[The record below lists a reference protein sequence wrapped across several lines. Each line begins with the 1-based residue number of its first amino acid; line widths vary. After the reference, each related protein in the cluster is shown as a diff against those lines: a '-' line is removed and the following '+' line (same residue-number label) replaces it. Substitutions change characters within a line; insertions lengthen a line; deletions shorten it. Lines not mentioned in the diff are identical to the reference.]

1 LRPGRRRGI
10 LPWSGVA
17 AYPQE
22 EVGTMPR
29 AIWNGAISF
38 GLVNV
43 PVKLYNAVSKRD
55 VRFNQLHAP
64 DGSRIQ
70 MRRFC
75 ASEGTEVPTDE
86 IVRGYEVAKGQYVVV
101 SDEEIEAARPEG
113 THQIAIEEFADL
125 AEIDPLVYDASYYAA
140 PERAAVRAYALL
152 RDAMLDAN
160 RVGIGRFALRTRE
173 SVCAVRA
180 TPSGLVVSTLAY
192 ADEVVS
198 PESIP
203 EIAELSVEASE
214 KERAMA
220 VMLID
225 SMTDALDLSK
235 YRDTFRDAILEVIQ
249 RKAAG
254 ETIAAPQPQAT
265 AEAPVGDIMAALE
278 ASLAAAKEREPAKKP
293 TRRSKATTG

>member
-1 LRPGRRRGI
+1 L
-10 LPWSGVA
+10 
-17 AYPQE
+17 

-43 PVKLYNAVSKRD
+43 PVKLFNAVSKKD
-55 VRFNQLHAP
+55 VRFNQLHAS

-75 ASEGTEVPTDE
+75 ASEGVEVQTDE
-86 IVRGYEVAKGQYVVV
+86 IVRGYEVSKGRYVVV
-101 SDEEIEAARPEG
+101 SDEEIEAARPQG
-113 THQIAIEEFADL
+113 THQIAIEEFVDL
-125 AEIDPLVYDASYYAA
+125 SEIDPVVYDSSYHAA
-140 PERAAVRAYALL
+140 PERTATRAYALL

-180 TPSGLVVSTLAY
+180 TETGLIVSTLAY
-192 ADEVVS
+192 ADEIV
-198 PESIP
+198 PTDSIP
-203 EIAELSVEASE
+203 EIAELDVEATD

-225 SMTDALDLSK
+225 SMTVPLDLAQ
-235 YRDTFRDAILEVIQ
+235 YRDTFRDAILDVIQ

-254 ETIAAPQPQAT
+254 ETIATPEPVGT
-265 AEAPVGDIMAALE
+265 AEAPVADIMAALE
-278 ASLAAAKEREPAKKP
+278 ASLAAAKERAEPAKKP
-293 TRRSKATTG
+293 ARRATTPTKT

>member
-1 LRPGRRRGI
+1 
-10 LPWSGVA
+10 
-17 AYPQE
+17 
-22 EVGTMPR
+22 MPR

-70 MRRFC
+70 MRRTC
-75 ASEGTEVPTDE
+75 AVEGVEVPSDE
-86 IVRGYEVAKGQYVVV
+86 IVRGYEVSKGRYVVV
-101 SDEEIEAARPEG
+101 SDEELEAARPES
-113 THQIAIEEFADL
+113 THQISIEEFVDL
-125 AEIDPLVYDASYYAA
+125 AEIDPVVYDTSYYAA
-140 PERAAVRAYALL
+140 PERAATRAYALL
-152 RDAMLDAN
+152 RDAMLDAG

-180 TPSGLVVSTLAY
+180 TDEGLVVSTLAY
-192 ADEVVS
+192 ADEVV
-198 PESIP
+198 PAASIP
-203 EIAELSVEASE
+203 EIAELSVEATD

-225 SMTDALDLSK
+225 SMTVPLDLTK
-235 YRDTFRDAILEVIQ
+235 HRDTFRENILEVIQ

-254 ETIAAPQPQAT
+254 ETIATPEPTAPR
-265 AEAPVGDIMAALE
+265 EAPVADIMAALE
-278 ASLAAAKEREPAKKP
+278 ASLAAAKERSGEPAKKP
-293 TRRSKATTG
+293 ARRPRAATKT